1 MASSVNDITSSETK
15 SPLTWL
21 ITGCSSGFGLQF
33 ARHALAAGHRV
44 IATSRDPSKTPALVS
59 EIEGAKPPGRGRW
72 LQLDTSAADCGAL
85 IDRLETGQEEAD
97 GPHPPTAVNVLVNS
111 AGFAITGPVEGFADQ
126 EVCDVMETNFFGPY
140 RLMRAALPHMRRR
153 RRGVIVNL
161 SSGSGLEARHALGV
175 YGASKAAL
183 DGISK
188 TLAKEVA
195 EFGIRV
201 LQVYMGSFD
210 TPMGHATKLVEQPLD
225 PDYENSMVG
234 KTIGVFQ
241 SGQFQALGDHKK
253 AVRAIYDVVVGE
265 GAGAGLGRE
274 VQMMLGKECAVRA
287 IEVRDGLNHMLETF
301 GEVCNGVDLD

>member
-1 MASSVNDITSSETK
+1 MASSTNTTTISGTES
-15 SPLTWL
+15 LTWL

-44 IATSRDPSKTPALVS
+44 IATSRDPNKTPDLVS
-59 EIEGAKPPGRGRW
+59 EIEEPLPRRGRW
-72 LQLDTSAADCGAL
+72 LQLDASAADCGAV
-85 IDRLETGQEEAD
+85 IDRLETVEATPVD
-97 GPHPPTAVNVLVNS
+97 VLVNC

-126 EVCDVMETNFFGPY
+126 EVRDVMETNFFGPY
-140 RLMRAALPHMRRR
+140 RLMRSALPHMRRR

-201 LQVYMGSFD
+201 LQVYLGSFN
-210 TPMGHATKLVEQPLD
+210 TPMGRSTRMVEKPLD
-225 PDYENSMVG
+225 AEYENSLVS
-234 KTIGVFQ
+234 KTIDVFQ
-241 SGQFQALGDHKK
+241 QGQFQPKGDHKK
-253 AVRAIYDVVVGE
+253 AVRAIYDVMVGE
-265 GAGAGLGRE
+265 GAGAGLGKE
-274 VQMMLGKECAVRA
+274 VQMMLGKDCAVRA
-287 IEVRDGLNHMLETF
+287 IEVRDGLNHMMETF
-301 GEVCNGVDLD
+301 GRVCNNVDVD

>member
-1 MASSVNDITSSETK
+1 MASSTGGTNTTPETG

-33 ARHALAAGHRV
+33 ARHALAAGHRI
-44 IATSRDPSKTPALVS
+44 IATSRDPSKTPALVG
-59 EIEGAKPPGRGRW
+59 EIEGASPPGRGRW
-72 LQLDTSAADCGAL
+72 LPLDTSAADCGAL
-85 IDRLETGQEEAD
+85 VDRLEAEAGTD
-97 GPHPPTAVNVLVNS
+97 VDVLVNA
-111 AGFAITGPVEGFADQ
+111 AGFAMTGPVEGFADE
-126 EVCDVMETNFFGPY
+126 EVRDVMETNFFGPY

-153 RRGVIVNL
+153 RRGVVVNL

-183 DGISK
+183 DAISK

-201 LQVYMGSFD
+201 LQVYLGSFD
-210 TPMGHATKLVEQPLD
+210 TPMGRSTRLVEQPLD
-225 PDYENSMVG
+225 PDYENSTVG

-241 SGQFQALGDHKK
+241 SGQFRAQGNHKK

-265 GAGAGLGRE
+265 GAGAGLGKE
-274 VQMMLGKECAVRA
+274 VQIMLGKDCAVRA
-287 IEVRDGLNHMLETF
+287 VEVRDGLNHMMETF
-301 GEVCNGVDLD
+301 GEVCNSVDVDAN